1 MQESIHRIAVSCTST
16 ESTCIPASTNSSPL
30 ETINVIFL
38 VPSAPQSNTQQ
49 QCHRKPPADS
59 IPSSLTSTLGQA
71 CHQLDR
77 PPPEG
82 HITILRQGLPSRHSS
97 QPSVSTGP
105 TAHPGCCWGGTGAFK
120 SGQGM
125 GKADPRSKQTL
136 PCAPLPAP
144 SGPGSTPPGP
154 HLCFQTATGTVGR
167 SPSLWL
173 PPVSLT
179 WLVPLT
185 HTCPCPG
192 ERGLPSAMLPPGT
205 ACALATNRG
214 GERVHGYRVVSWGLG
229 RLFFCLGQDSSRT
242 KAAPSVFY
250 LPVWIQHMQIK

>member
-1 MQESIHRIAVSCTST
+1 MLLMGLILATICKNQSIHRTAVSCTST
-16 ESTCIPASTNSSPL
+16 ESTGIPTSTNSSPL

-59 IPSSLTSTLGQA
+59 IPSSLTRTLGQA

-77 PPPEG
+77 TPPEG

-97 QPSVSTGP
+97 QLSVSTGP
-105 TAHPGCCWGGTGAFK
+105 TAHPGCCWGGTRAFK

-125 GKADPRSKQTL
+125 GKADPCSKQTL
-136 PCAPLPAP
+136 PCAALPAL

-167 SPSLWL
+167 TPSLQL

-185 HTCPCPG
+185 HTCPCHG
-192 ERGLPSAMLPPGT
+192 ERGPALCHATPRHCTCTGHKSRRR
-205 ACALATNRG
+205 ACPRVPC
-214 GERVHGYRVVSWGLG
+214 GELRPQSPFFLSW
-229 RLFFCLGQDSSRT
+229 T
-242 KAAPSVFY
+242 KF
-250 LPVWIQHMQIK
+250 LKD